1 MCLVMPVL
9 HQSAAFPS
17 ILAACL
23 KPKRTPLPAS
33 AHSGR
38 TRRFGDEAAEEG
50 LADAEERASP
60 VRSTAVAV
68 FCFLGCLFG
77 YFALLFVHL
86 DDDPVDDFEIKAR
99 SAVPPLYL
107 APRGRGAH

>member
-1 MCLVMPVL
+1 ML
-9 HQSAAFPS
+9 HQSAASPS
-17 ILAACL
+17 TRAACL
-23 KPKRTPLPAS
+23 KPECTPLPAS

-68 FCFLGCLFG
+68 FCFLGCLCG

-86 DDDPVDDFEIKAR
+86 DDDPVDDFEIKAC
-99 SAVPPLYL
+99 SAVPQLLL
-107 APRGRGAH
+107 APCGRRAR